1 MQRRL
6 RSPFQTGGQ
15 VPVDRSS
22 PLQRLQSLGGE
33 RIIWILLVGFAVVS
47 VVAYTE
53 QFVVGLIVGSLYAL
67 AAVGLTLIY
76 GITRTPHFA
85 HGDALML
92 SAYLALFVLTGVV
105 DGAMFPVRLDQLPG
119 ATEPIWR
126 FSFGYG
132 LILAMLIAA
141 VAMMALLVAIH
152 RFVYRPLHQRSTS
165 SALLAV
171 ASLGIA
177 IAMRGLML
185 LIWGGTP
192 RKYTSGIRDT
202 VDLPGGIRL
211 VTDQL
216 FIVAAA
222 LLLAGAVALLLYRTR
237 IGRAMRAMADNPDL
251 ARVCG
256 IVVADITRWTW
267 MVGGALIT
275 VAGVLLGLQSQLS
288 PDLGFVL
295 LLPIFAAAILGGIG
309 SPVGALIGG
318 LSVGVISE
326 VTVAVGVISPGY
338 KTSVAF
344 VVLILIILIRP
355 SGLFGERA

>member
-15 VPVDRSS
+15 VPADSSS

-33 RIIWILLVGFAVVS
+33 RIIWILLVGFAAVS

>member
-1 MQRRL
+1 MHWVHDL
-6 RSPFQTGGQ
+6 
-15 VPVDRSS
+15 
-22 PLQRLQSLGGE
+22 LGE
-33 RIIWILLVGFAVVS
+33 HAIWIVLAGFAAVAA
-47 VVAYTE
+47 VAYTE
-53 QFVVGLIVGSLYAL
+53 QFVVGIIVGSLYAL

-92 SAYLALFVLTGVV
+92 SSYLAFFVLFGAV
-105 DGAMFPVRLDQLPG
+105 DGALFPLRLDQLPG

-132 LILAMLIAA
+132 LILAMLVTG
-141 VAMMALLVAIH
+141 VAMMLLLVGIH
-152 RFVYRPLHQRSTS
+152 RAVYRPLHRRGS
-165 SALLAV
+165 SPAMLAV
-171 ASLGIA
+171 ASLGVA

-192 RKYTSGIRDT
+192 RTYTSGIRET
-202 VDLPGGIRL
+202 VDLWGVTRL
-211 VTDQL
+211 VTDQI

-222 LLLAGAVALLLYRTR
+222 LMLAAAVALLLYRTR
-237 IGRAMRAMADNPDL
+237 TGRAMRAMADNPDL

-256 IVVADITRWTW
+256 IVVSDITRWTW

-275 VAGVLLGLQSQLS
+275 VAGVLLALQSQLK
-288 PDLGFVL
+288 PELGFIL

-318 LSVGVISE
+318 LSIGVISE
-326 VTVAVGVISPGY
+326 VTVAIGIISPGY

-344 VVLILIILIRP
+344 VVLILIILVRP

>member
-6 RSPFQTGGQ
+6 RSPFQTEGQ
-15 VPVDRSS
+15 VPVKRSS
-22 PLQRLQSLGGE
+22 PLQRLQALGGE
-33 RIIWILLVGFAVVS
+33 RAIWIFLIGFALVAA
-47 VVAYTE
+47 VAYTE

-85 HGDALML
+85 HGDAMML
-92 SAYLALFVLTGVV
+92 GAYLAFFALFGVV
-105 DGAMFPVRLDQLPG
+105 DGATFPVRVDQLPG

-132 LILAMLIAA
+132 LIVAMLLSAA
-141 VAMMALLVAIH
+141 VIMVLLVGID
-152 RFVYRPLHQRSTS
+152 RVVYRPLHRRSS
-165 SALLAV
+165 STALLAV
-171 ASLGIA
+171 ASLGVA
-177 IAMRGLML
+177 IAMRGFIL
-185 LIWGGTP
+185 LVWGGTP
-192 RKYTSGIRDT
+192 RKYTPGIRKT
-202 VDLPGGIRL
+202 VDFPGGIRL
-211 VTDQL
+211 VADQL
-216 FIVAAA
+216 FIIAAA
-222 LLLAGAVALLLYRTR
+222 LVLAALVALLLYRTR
-237 IGRAMRAMADNPDL
+237 TGRAMRAMANNPDL

-267 MVGGALIT
+267 VVGGALIT

-288 PDLGFVL
+288 PDLGFIL
-295 LLPIFAAAILGGIG
+295 LLPIFAAAIMGGIG
-309 SPVGALIGG
+309 SPAGALIGG

-338 KTSVAF
+338 KTSIAF
-344 VVLILIILIRP
+344 VVLILIILVRP